1 MKLMLRN
8 RSKKMKHTEH
18 VKRIENRSRLPPAV
32 DYQSYSLSSREMAE
46 HILECALFVML
57 VSWLFYDSCVTFAF
71 VAPYAALTLKRKKE
85 KLCARRRRQLET
97 EFKETILIVSSN
109 IQAGYSIENA
119 FKEAQQEI
127 AALFGKG
134 SLMLAELRLMVRRLD
149 NNEQLED
156 ILKDL
161 AKRSGADDIRDFA
174 DIFQIAKRSGGNMR
188 GVIANT
194 ASIISGKQE
203 VRREIET
210 VVSEKKLEQK
220 IMRYIPFIIM
230 VYISLTSEHYFEGLY
245 HNILGWSVMT
255 AGLAVYFAACR
266 LADKILEINI

>member
-1 MKLMLRN
+1 M
-8 RSKKMKHTEH
+8 
-18 VKRIENRSRLPPAV
+18 
-32 DYQSYSLSSREMAE
+32 
-46 HILECALFVML
+46 
-57 VSWLFYDSCVTFAF
+57 
-71 VAPYAALTLKRKKE
+71 
-85 KLCARRRRQLET
+85 
-97 EFKETILIVSSN
+97 
-109 IQAGYSIENA
+109 
-119 FKEAQQEI
+119 
-127 AALFGKG
+127 FGKG

-230 VYISLTSEHYFEGLY
+230 VYISLTSEHYFERLY
-245 HNILGWSVMT
+245 HNILGWTVMT

-266 LADKILEINI
+266 LSDKILEINI